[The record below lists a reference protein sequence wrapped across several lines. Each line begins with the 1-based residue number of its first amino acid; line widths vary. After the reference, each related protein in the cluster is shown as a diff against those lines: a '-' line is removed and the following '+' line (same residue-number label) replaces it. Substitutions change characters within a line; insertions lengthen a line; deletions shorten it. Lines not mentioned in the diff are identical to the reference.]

1 MYWRLCSPPLFST
14 FQNNRLVVQ
23 YPPEVTSK
31 CSVLFL
37 YHYEVTHWDIYML
50 CFSPCSYCS
59 YWWILS
65 WTSIDRA
72 KFIFFNGS
80 NFVSEFLKH
89 TWYFQ
94 AVKFLWIWLVYKNIY
109 IYIHIIVISVL
120 NSFFKICN
128 IKYWFFIMEEYDL
141 ALFHFLYIFTYYS
154 CIQFQYSWL

>member
-37 YHYEVTHWDIYML
+37 YHYEVTHWVIYML

-65 WTSIDRA
+65 RTSIDRA